1 VPTDGLTPAQRQA
14 VTHAGGPLLVL
25 GGPGTGKTRTLIARF
40 QWLVEQG
47 APPESV
53 LALTFSAPAADG
65 LRMRIEDAIDRP
77 YEELSVC
84 TVHGLCARLLRDEAA
99 EAGLD
104 PFAQPVTPADRLAML
119 LERIDELTLRRHDLR
134 GNPAALLAGVIERVD
149 RLKEELVTAEEYAA
163 WAAEASRSGQ
173 EREFAGLYRAH
184 DRMLA
189 ERGALDFGDL
199 LLTGHR
205 LLRDNAGVRA
215 RAAERYAH
223 LLVDEYQDLNLAQVQ
238 IAAVLAR
245 GSATAVFAA
254 DPEQSILRFR
264 GAATK
269 NVEALAAPV
278 VRLERSLR
286 CRRRILDAARAEVD
300 GEAGGEVAFW
310 RATNERAQAQAVAA
324 DIERRI
330 VREGLRP
337 DEVAVLVRSVRNEG
351 QEVAVALEERAVPF
365 RLVGAAAFFQR
376 AEIRDVLA
384 WLRLLSDPG
393 GAGAVV
399 RALARPPVELRSV
412 DLARCIQISR
422 RRKLDMV
429 SALVAATE
437 SPQLPPESRER
448 ILHFLRRHKAGA
460 GQLDTVRPD
469 LFVQR
474 LIERLGLRRQQLFA
488 AQADV
493 VERLVNLAKLSELAT
508 QYVRRSPQATAREFA
523 RYIAAVAEAGL
534 REEEA
539 SVAGAAPGV
548 QVMSML
554 TAKGREF
561 EAVYVLGLQSARMP
575 GARRRTFEP
584 IPDALLHEELPAES
598 RAAHVA
604 EMRRLLHVAMT
615 RARARLVLAY
625 PERSEAGAIMQPSPF
640 VEEARAAVGGT
651 WEQRE
656 EELFGPA
663 ESLHAAARA
672 LRGEVLDAVSAVG
685 GRLGE
690 LRLDTDLDVSHA
702 IVRYLELLK
711 LGALIQRPAGQSV
724 EETLPAINARLGQGL
739 SAEQREVFETSTLD
753 DFLLGADADDRRRTS
768 GLAARSEPSLEA
780 FLPRR
785 GAGLVLSAS
794 DVETYLTCPLKY
806 KFARVFRIPQ
816 EPTVN
821 QRFGILV
828 HQVLERYHAVGG
840 ESKTLAELLGLLEAG
855 WRRGGFGDSDEE
867 RQLRAK
873 AIEALTRYH
882 ERFQSEPADP
892 VWLERAFAFKL
903 GDHLVR
909 GRVDRVDRLPDGGFE
924 LIDYKTGR
932 PKSAAQLKS
941 DVQLSLYAVGARE
954 AWQLDAAQQ
963 AYYYVLDDAK
973 VPVERSAED
982 RDWVTDTVLEV
993 ADGIMSQG
1001 FEPTPSYAACSVCD
1015 YRIVCPAAER

>member
-1 VPTDGLTPAQRQA
+1 MAKKRAPAAWSASSSAKITSSAARSITSALSPPSPRPVWTARWAVVDLPASISRTPAVERRQAPSHSSADGAIAPYSRGVPTDGLTPAQRQA

-40 QWLVEQG
+40 RWLVEQG

-199 LLTGHR
+199 LLTAHR

-223 LLVDEYQDLNLAQVQ
+223 LLADEYQDLNLAQVE
-238 IAAVLAR
+238 IVGLLAR
-245 GSATAVFAA
+245 GSATAVLAA
-254 DPEQSILRFR
+254 GPQQSILRFR
-264 GAATK
+264 GAAFK
-269 NVEALAAPV
+269 NVDALDAPV
-278 VRLERSLR
+278 VALERSFR
-286 CRRRILDAARAEVD
+286 CRRRILDAAGAEVE

-393 GAGAVV
+393 DAGAVV

-448 ILHFLRRHKAGA
+448 ILHFLRLHKAGA

-598 RAAHVA
+598 RAAHMA

-625 PERSEAGAIMQPSPF
+625 PVQSDSGAAQGPSPF
-640 VEEARAAVGGT
+640 AEEARAAVGGE
-651 WEQRE
+651 WIEKR

-663 ESLHAAARA
+663 ETLQSTFRL
-672 LRGEVLDAVSAVG
+672 LRDELLTTVAQVG

-690 LRLDTDLDVSHA
+690 LRFDTDLDVSHA
-702 IVRYLELLK
+702 VVRYLELIK
-711 LGALIQRPAGQSV
+711 LAALLERTGGGTSV
-724 EETLPAINARLGQGL
+724 TDALPEVNARLLQAAT
-739 SAEQREVFETSTLD
+739 AEQREIFETSALD
-753 DFLLGADADDRRRTS
+753 EYLLDAERDERLRARAV
-768 GLAARSEPSLEA
+768 AARAEPSLES

-785 GAGLVLSAS
+785 GDGLMLSAS
-794 DVETYLTCPLKY
+794 DIETYRTCPLKY
-806 KFARVFRIPQ
+806 KFARVFRIPS
-816 EPTVN
+816 EPTLN

-828 HQVLERYHAVGG
+828 HQVLERFHAGG
-840 ESKTLAELLGLLEAG
+840 AVSRSLPELL
-855 WRRGGFGDSDEE
+855 
-867 RQLRAK
+867 
-873 AIEALTRYH
+873 
-882 ERFQSEPADP
+882 
-892 VWLERAFAFKL
+892 V
-903 GDHLVR
+903 
-909 GRVDRVDRLPDGGFE
+909 
-924 LIDYKTGR
+924 
-932 PKSAAQLKS
+932 
-941 DVQLSLYAVGARE
+941 
-954 AWQLDAAQQ
+954 
-963 AYYYVLDDAK
+963 
-973 VPVERSAED
+973 
-982 RDWVTDTVLEV
+982 
-993 ADGIMSQG
+993 
-1001 FEPTPSYAACSVCD
+1001 
-1015 YRIVCPAAER
+1015 

>member
-1 VPTDGLTPAQRQA
+1 
-14 VTHAGGPLLVL
+14 
-25 GGPGTGKTRTLIARF
+25 
-40 QWLVEQG
+40 
-47 APPESV
+47 
-53 LALTFSAPAADG
+53 
-65 LRMRIEDAIDRP
+65 
-77 YEELSVC
+77 
-84 TVHGLCARLLRDEAA
+84 
-99 EAGLD
+99 
-104 PFAQPVTPADRLAML
+104 
-119 LERIDELTLRRHDLR
+119 
-134 GNPAALLAGVIERVD
+134 
-149 RLKEELVTAEEYAA
+149 
-163 WAAEASRSGQ
+163 
-173 EREFAGLYRAH
+173 
-184 DRMLA
+184 
-189 ERGALDFGDL
+189 
-199 LLTGHR
+199 
-205 LLRDNAGVRA
+205 
-215 RAAERYAH
+215 
-223 LLVDEYQDLNLAQVQ
+223 
-238 IAAVLAR
+238 
-245 GSATAVFAA
+245 
-254 DPEQSILRFR
+254 
-264 GAATK
+264 
-269 NVEALAAPV
+269 
-278 VRLERSLR
+278 
-286 CRRRILDAARAEVD
+286 
-300 GEAGGEVAFW
+300 
-310 RATNERAQAQAVAA
+310 
-324 DIERRI
+324 
-330 VREGLRP
+330 
-337 DEVAVLVRSVRNEG
+337 
-351 QEVAVALEERAVPF
+351 
-365 RLVGAAAFFQR
+365 
-376 AEIRDVLA
+376 
-384 WLRLLSDPG
+384 
-393 GAGAVV
+393 
-399 RALARPPVELRSV
+399 
-412 DLARCIQISR
+412 
-422 RRKLDMV
+422 
-429 SALVAATE
+429 
-437 SPQLPPESRER
+437 
-448 ILHFLRRHKAGA
+448 
-460 GQLDTVRPD
+460 
-469 LFVQR
+469 
-474 LIERLGLRRQQLFA
+474 
-488 AQADV
+488 
-493 VERLVNLAKLSELAT
+493 
-508 QYVRRSPQATAREFA
+508 VRRSPQATAREFA

-548 QVMSML
+548 QVMAML

-561 EAVYVLGLQSARMP
+561 DAVYVLGLQSARMP

-640 VEEARAAVGGT
+640 VEEARVAVGGT

-739 SAEQREVFETSTLD
+739 SAEQREVFESSTLD
-753 DFLLGADADDRRRTS
+753 DFLLGADADDRRRAS
-768 GLAARSEPSLEA
+768 ALAARSEPSLEA

-816 EPTVN
+816 EATVN

-993 ADGIMSQG
+993 ADGIMGQG